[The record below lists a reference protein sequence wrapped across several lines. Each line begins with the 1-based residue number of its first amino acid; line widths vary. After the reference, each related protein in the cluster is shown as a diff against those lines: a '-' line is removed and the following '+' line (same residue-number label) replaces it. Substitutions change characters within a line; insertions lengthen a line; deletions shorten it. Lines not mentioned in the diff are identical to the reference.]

1 MSVTT
6 ELLKAEHVGI
16 RDLRT
21 HLSSFLKINK
31 PVVVTDR
38 GTPSKVLLSYSDML
52 ELTDILD
59 ELQDRE
65 TIKAV
70 QDGRMAIANGAKG
83 IPVENLFKRIRLQEK

>member
-1 MSVTT
+1 MSVAV

-21 HLSSFLKINK
+21 HLSSFLKISK
-31 PVVVTDR
+31 PVIVTDR

-70 QDGRMAIANGAKG
+70 QDGRMAITNGTKG
-83 IPVENLFKRIRLQEK
+83 IPVGNLFKKIRLQEK